1 MNIVKSHSGN
11 VIVPKWHFTKDELLK
26 IPSILDGI
34 STDLEL
40 KYRQQAASFM
50 QIMGEKLINGVKD
63 HRVKM
68 FVLIINLISTF

>member
-1 MNIVKSHSGN
+1 MNFVKKNSTN
-11 VIVPKWHFTKDELLK
+11 VVLPKWHFTKDELQK

-34 STDLEL
+34 STELEL

-68 FVLIINLISTF
+68 FVLIIDFV

>member
-1 MNIVKSHSGN
+1 MNIIKSASGDSSA
-11 VIVPKWHFTKDELLK
+11 PKWYFTKEELLK

-34 STDLEL
+34 SFDLEL

-50 QIMGEKLINGVKD
+50 QMMGEKLINGIKD

-68 FVLIINLISTF
+68 FVVFLNY